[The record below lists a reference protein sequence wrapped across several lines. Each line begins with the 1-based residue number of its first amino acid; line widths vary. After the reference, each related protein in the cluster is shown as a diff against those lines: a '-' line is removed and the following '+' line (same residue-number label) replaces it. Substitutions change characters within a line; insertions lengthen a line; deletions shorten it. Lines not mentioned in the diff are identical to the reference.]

1 MAMITGQ
8 LSPSD
13 PRKQEYATLAD
24 EGGITATLWVGIESV
39 IVQVDK
45 TGSVNV
51 VYDDGRGGARKEIFH
66 SFFRDL
72 WLTNDFCYTDD
83 DGSMVVE

>member
-1 MAMITGQ
+1 MAAITGQ

-13 PRKQEYATLAD
+13 PRKHEYATLAD
-24 EGGITATLWVGIESV
+24 EGGINATLWFGIESV

-45 TGSVNV
+45 TGAVNL
-51 VYDDGRGGARKEIFH
+51 VYDDGRGGKRKEIFH

-72 WLTNDFCYTDD
+72 AMTEEFCYTDD
-83 DGSMVVE
+83 DGSMKVE